1 VDGALLLDRG
11 IAFLLRGEIPASS
24 DRPRLIVVVLAEGS
38 DIPCREE
45 AQPAHASGCSLDRD
59 TL

>member
-11 IAFLLRGEIPASS
+11 IAFLLRGEMPASS

-45 AQPAHASGCSLDRD
+45 AQPVHARGYSMAGD